1 MYQTEFIRVSW
12 FISHVLRYGIN
23 MSANVLL
30 THTFCIVPP
39 FLTCTHLF
47 ISVGMSLSKFVIGVN
62 TTELENFRAGFFD
75 LQIRQ
80 IGFYNNANTREDV
93 PAVVVDTLSKA
104 EVDKRRPLLLKI
116 LLPISKLFFSEKA
129 NRRRSAMK
137 LLQKRGFSRPRAIL
151 WGIKTRAAGTGSV
164 PSLLKA
170 AAIVGIDSFRAVLGT
185 ALKVC
190 LFYPFVFLGKFVK
203 FIKKRVF
210 GMKVKELPSMT

>member
-1 MYQTEFIRVSW
+1 
-12 FISHVLRYGIN
+12 
-23 MSANVLL
+23 MSATVLL
-30 THTFCIVPP
+30 AHPFALFPP
-39 FLTCTHLF
+39 PLHAR

-80 IGFYNNANTREDV
+80 IGFYNNANTDKEDV
-93 PAVVVDTLSKA
+93 PAVVPVGTLSKA
-104 EVDKRRPLLLKI
+104 EVEKRRPLLLKI

-137 LLQKRGFSRPRAIL
+137 LLQKRGFSRTKAIL
-151 WGIKTRAAGTGSV
+151 WGIKTRAAGTGFV

-170 AAIVGIDSFRAVLGT
+170 AAIVGIDSFRTALGT
-185 ALKVC
+185 VLKVC
-190 LFYPFVFLGKFVK
+190 LFYPFVLLGKFVK
-203 FIKKRVF
+203 IIKKRVF

>member
-1 MYQTEFIRVSW
+1 
-12 FISHVLRYGIN
+12 
-23 MSANVLL
+23 
-30 THTFCIVPP
+30 
-39 FLTCTHLF
+39 
-47 ISVGMSLSKFVIGVN
+47 MSLSKFVIGVN

-80 IGFYNNANTREDV
+80 IGFYNNANTGEDV
-93 PAVVVDTLSKA
+93 PGVVPVDTLSKA

-137 LLQKRGFSRPRAIL
+137 LLQKRGFSRTKAIV
-151 WGIKTRAAGTGSV
+151 WGIKTRAAGSFV

-203 FIKKRVF
+203 LIKKRVF